1 MTESLWG
8 EDFVVESSPIKTKK
22 IIDKITK
29 PKSSKTQVSI
39 TDKLKSIYDEVYR
52 ILGRYKENTIV
63 IKTKEQLHEY
73 IDSAISNNVIAIDTE
88 TNNSL
93 QPLTCKLM
101 GPCIYTPGCK
111 NAYIPINHVN
121 PITRERLNWQLTE
134 ADINEEFSRLVNV
147 PIIMHNGKFD
157 YQVIKCTT
165 GVQLKVYWDTMIAA
179 RILDENEK
187 SAGLKQQYIAKIDPT
202 IEKYSIEHLFEDIE
216 YALVDPEVFALYAAT
231 DAYMTY
237 KLYMWQLDKFKLS
250 EHKKLFDLF
259 LNVEMPIMEVAAEME
274 MTGIELDLEY
284 SQRLSNKYHKLADN
298 VKAKIDNQ
306 LAQYKDLIDNWR
318 KTDEA
323 NFHPKSTKPNK
334 DGEYKYQK
342 SKNEQLLD
350 PPQLTSNT
358 QFAILLYD
366 VLKVPVVDKENPRGT
381 GEDILKKI
389 DNPLCELVLEQRGID
404 KLINTYIDKL
414 PKCILPETGR
424 LHAHFNQ
431 LGADTGRF
439 SSSDPNLQN
448 IPSHEKAIRMMFK
461 ASDGHVLVGSD
472 FSQQEPRLLS
482 SYALDDNMIN
492 SYKQNKDLY
501 ASIAS
506 GVYGVPYEDCLEHHP
521 DGSNY
526 PDGAERRK
534 SVKGLLLGI
543 MYGMSANSIA
553 ETIKKPIKEAQ
564 KIIDDF
570 YSAFPKVK
578 TWMDETKSFAKRFG
592 YVEDFWGRRR
602 RLPDITKDK
611 YEIYLKDNNN
621 SLDFNPLLGSKDIVK
636 KTIPS
641 SIIKY
646 QSLVE
651 KCRSRKD
658 VENVKAQAL
667 NEGVIIKDNS
677 YFISQAERQCVN
689 ARIQGGAATMSKKA
703 MIKVYN
709 DNTLKELGFKLLLA
723 VHDELIGEC
732 PIENK
737 DEVADRLTLLMKESA
752 LPEVVTPFKCDAT
765 IENVWYESEYAGKI
779 KKEHNANIESMSEEE
794 SINKLLE
801 IHSECTREN
810 IINFIYNF
818 S

>member
-1 MTESLWG
+1 
-8 EDFVVESSPIKTKK
+8 
-22 IIDKITK
+22 
-29 PKSSKTQVSI
+29 
-39 TDKLKSIYDEVYR
+39 
-52 ILGRYKENTIV
+52 
-63 IKTKEQLHEY
+63 
-73 IDSAISNNVIAIDTE
+73 
-88 TNNSL
+88 
-93 QPLTCKLM
+93 
-101 GPCIYTPGCK
+101 
-111 NAYIPINHVN
+111 
-121 PITRERLNWQLTE
+121 
-134 ADINEEFSRLVNV
+134 
-147 PIIMHNGKFD
+147 
-157 YQVIKCTT
+157 
-165 GVQLKVYWDTMIAA
+165 
-179 RILDENEK
+179 
-187 SAGLKQQYIAKIDPT
+187 
-202 IEKYSIEHLFEDIE
+202 
-216 YALVDPEVFALYAAT
+216 
-231 DAYMTY
+231 
-237 KLYMWQLDKFKLS
+237 
-250 EHKKLFDLF
+250 
-259 LNVEMPIMEVAAEME
+259 
-274 MTGIELDLEY
+274 
-284 SQRLSNKYHKLADN
+284 
-298 VKAKIDNQ
+298 
-306 LAQYKDLIDNWR
+306 
-318 KTDEA
+318 
-323 NFHPKSTKPNK
+323 
-334 DGEYKYQK
+334 
-342 SKNEQLLD
+342 
-350 PPQLTSNT
+350 
-358 QFAILLYD
+358 
-366 VLKVPVVDKENPRGT
+366 
-381 GEDILKKI
+381 
-389 DNPLCELVLEQRGID
+389 
-404 KLINTYIDKL
+404 
-414 PKCILPETGR
+414 
-424 LHAHFNQ
+424 
-431 LGADTGRF
+431 
-439 SSSDPNLQN
+439 
-448 IPSHEKAIRMMFK
+448 
-461 ASDGHVLVGSD
+461 
-472 FSQQEPRLLS
+472 
-482 SYALDDNMIN
+482 MIN

-709 DNTLKELGFKLLLA
+709 DNILKELGFKLLLA

-737 DEVADRLTLLMKESA
+737 DEVADRLTLLMRESA
-752 LPEVVTPFKCDAT
+752 LPEVITPFKCDAT

-779 KKEHNANIESMSEEE
+779 KKEHTANIESMSEEE